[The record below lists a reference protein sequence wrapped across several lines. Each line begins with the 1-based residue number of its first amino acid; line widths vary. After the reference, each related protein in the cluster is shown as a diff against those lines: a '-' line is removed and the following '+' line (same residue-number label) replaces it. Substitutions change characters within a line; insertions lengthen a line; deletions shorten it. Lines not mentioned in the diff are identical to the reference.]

1 MGHRRR
7 FLRSRKE
14 HGLRYYIVFWIDLL
28 GGLFF
33 DLLHWF
39 MAYQWHD
46 FDDLHVLVMPLF

>member
-39 MAYQWHD
+39 MAYQGHD